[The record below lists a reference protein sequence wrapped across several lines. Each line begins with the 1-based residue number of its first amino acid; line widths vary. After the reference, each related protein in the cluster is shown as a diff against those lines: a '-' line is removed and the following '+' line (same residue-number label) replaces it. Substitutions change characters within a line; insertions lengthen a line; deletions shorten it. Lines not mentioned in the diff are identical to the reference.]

1 MKSYFPVGLK
11 FDDKNIL
18 LVGGGEIALFKFQKL
33 VQFKPKKIKCIA
45 KNYLPEFYAN
55 KAVEVEIVQK
65 EFSFEDLDG
74 HHIVIVAIDNSE
86 LQKRIYEECQ
96 KKKLLCNCVDLLE
109 CCDFIFPSLV
119 KRGDITIAIT
129 SNGLLPGFSAVLRK
143 YIDEILPN
151 SLENAFGELV
161 ELRTKLPPG
170 PKRMQTIRE
179 EAEKYL
185 SRIRRGE

>member
-1 MKSYFPVGLK
+1 MNSYFPVGLK
-11 FDDKNIL
+11 FDDKEIL

-45 KNYLPEFYAN
+45 KNFLPEFYSAKN
-55 KAVEVEIVQK
+55 IGVEIIQR
-65 EFSFEDLDG
+65 EFSYGDLDG
-74 HHIVIVAIDNSE
+74 QDIVIVAIDDSE
-86 LQKRIYEECQ
+86 MQKRIYDECQ

-119 KRGDITIAIT
+119 KRGDVTVAIT

-143 YIDEILPN
+143 YIDEILPSN
-151 SLENAFGELV
+151 MEKTFSELTD
-161 ELRTKLPPG
+161 LRQKLPPG
-170 PKRMQTIRE
+170 PKRMQIIRE

-185 SRIRRGE
+185 NSIRRGL